1 VSSVGQAADLEK
13 LDKAKAGVDPEDL
26 GRTLMDLV
34 LQEEILRKEKTIL
47 ENKLTE
53 MFADEA

>member
-1 VSSVGQAADLEK
+1 
-13 LDKAKAGVDPEDL
+13 
-26 GRTLMDLV
+26 MDLV